1 MRHSRSNRIMR
12 VLVVPWSI
20 AATYSPTAAPYA
32 AGRRSVRDATWTLVL
47 SHVSCR
53 AGASREPAIGPQPST
68 GGLAGAGGRLGLLAG
83 AAQRGGNA
91 GSAEPRRRDRR
102 PPPFSRHGH
111 GAGRIAAAG
120 SSAERGRPAALP
132 RRRLPQ
138 HRRPRP

>member
-32 AGRRSVRDATWTLVL
+32 AGRRSVRDATWTRVP

-68 GGLAGAGGRLGLLAG
+68 GGLAGAGGPLGLLAG

-102 PPPFSRHGH
+102 PRPFSRHGR
-111 GAGRIAAAG
+111 GAGRTAPPATTP
-120 SSAERGRPAALP
+120 ECRPPAPPPGPSLP
-132 RRRLPQ
+132 H
-138 HRRPRP
+138 HRRP